1 MTTTSSALPGSSDD
15 NLVLRLAMS
24 AHLGRYTG
32 TSRIHTESDL
42 RLFFA
47 WCAERALAPLAM
59 QRAEIERYVRWMQ
72 EVRRFKPST
81 VSRRMAVVTGFYRT
95 CVIDAVLEHS
105 PAEYVRRPLVPA
117 ESPTLGLSHLQFESL
132 LTAARESPIMFDF
145 ALVTMLGLLGL
156 RIFEAC
162 GADVADIGEEHG
174 HRVLRVVGKGS
185 KIVLVPLPPA
195 VGRAIDRAVD
205 DRMGGPI
212 LLNRRDRRM
221 DRHCATRRLRQLAGL
236 SVVRLPRLH
245 PHMLRHTFVT
255 TMLDAGVD
263 LRDVQIAARH
273 ADPRTTMRYDR
284 ARKNLDRH
292 PNYILAAYMA
302 SGT

>member
-1 MTTTSSALPGSSDD
+1 VLAAQGLATVVDMTTTSKALTSSSANDHD
-15 NLVLRLAMS
+15 LVLRLAAS
-24 AHLGRYTG
+24 AYLGRYTG
-32 TSRIHTESDL
+32 ISRTHTESDL

-47 WCAERALAPLAM
+47 WCTQQRLAPLAA
-59 QRAEIERYVRWMQ
+59 QRVEIERYVRWMQ

-81 VSRRMAVVTGFYRT
+81 VSRRMAVVSGFYRT

-105 PAEYVRRPLVPA
+105 PADYVRRPRVPA
-117 ESPTLGLSHLQFESL
+117 ESPTLGLSHLQFEAL
-132 LTAARESPIMFDF
+132 LAAARESPNVFDF

-162 GADVADIGEEHG
+162 GADIADVGEEHG

-195 VGRAIDRAVD
+195 VGRAIDR
-205 DRMGGPI
+205 
-212 LLNRRDRRM
+212 
-221 DRHCATRRLRQLAGL
+221 
-236 SVVRLPRLH
+236 
-245 PHMLRHTFVT
+245 MLRHPFVA

-263 LRDVQIAARH
+263 LWDVQIAARH

-292 PNYILAAYMA
+292 ANYILAACMA